1 MIKKKETSYYSFN
14 YVSFFLTTFVICG
27 LIFWLSF
34 SPVYRFAVP
43 FFLTIILLIISPFFS
58 NKPITKK
65 IFMIFLIISICFS
78 FLKNLDRILKKDQ
91 IFFGIQ
97 KIKNLYIFDKE
108 NSNSSLDIYYVD
120 IEKNM
125 KNGWQGRLCWDIP
138 FVCSNKKIKSN
149 NINGYLFLSEN
160 N

>member
-1 MIKKKETSYYSFN
+1 MQ
-14 YVSFFLTTFVICG
+14 
-27 LIFWLSF
+27 LS
-34 SPVYRFAVP
+34 
-43 FFLTIILLIISPFFS
+43 
-58 NKPITKK
+58 
-65 IFMIFLIISICFS
+65 FS

-97 KIKNLYIFDKE
+97 KIENLYIFDKE

-120 IEKNM
+120 TKKNM

-138 FVCSNKKIKSN
+138 FICSNKEIKSN